1 MRRLCRAKQCS
12 ASHLTAATACFW
24 RSSRACFQSED
35 INGLD
40 KAFAAFVSRH
50 GFAPG
55 IVDFSS
61 IEANAVPQ
69 SFFVWRARLPQI
81 LLGQERIIVAPQQE
95 IYGLA
100 CAYAAQ
106 QRDFGN
112 VEPQVVRTLDDAY
125 LALDLKQ
132 PDFRPVLTAT
142 DYLSQ

>member
-1 MRRLCRAKQCS
+1 MFSLS
-12 ASHLTAATACFW
+12 FDSSHGVLLAQFAGVL
-24 RSSRACFQSED
+24 SSED

-40 KAFAAFVSRH
+40 KALAAFVSRH

-61 IEANAVPQ
+61 IKANAVPQ

-95 IYGLA
+95 IYELA
-100 CAYAAQ
+100 CVYAAQ

-112 VEPQVVRTLDDAY
+112 VEPQVVRTLGDAY

-132 PDFRPVLTAT
+132 PDFRPVLQP
-142 DYLSQ
+142 LIICLNNPRPHVG